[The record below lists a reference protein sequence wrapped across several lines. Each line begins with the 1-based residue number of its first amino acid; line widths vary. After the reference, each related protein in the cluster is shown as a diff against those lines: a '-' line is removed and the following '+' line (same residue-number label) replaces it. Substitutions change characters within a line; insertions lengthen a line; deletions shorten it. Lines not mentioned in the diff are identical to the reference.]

1 MAPGDFGKAAIDL
14 EFRVDGPPDA
24 PVLVLSYPLGLSMAM
39 WEPVLPR
46 LAERL
51 RVIRYDHRGH
61 GASPVPRGPYTIAEL
76 GQDLLRLLDRLALE
90 RVSFCGLS
98 LGGMVGQW
106 LGAHAP
112 NRVDRLV
119 LCCTAPVM
127 ARPADYAARASM
139 VRAKGMAS
147 IADTVIGRWFTP
159 GFMARQP
166 DAVAKIR
173 TALLATPAEGYAAT
187 CEALVAMDLRE
198 DLPLIAARTLVIA
211 GAADQATPPDQ
222 SRAMAAR
229 MPDAEVLVMPEM
241 PHLGSVEQPDAI
253 ADQIL
258 RWVRLPTS

>member
-1 MAPGDFGKAAIDL
+1 MAMTEPPVELHYQF
-14 EFRVDGPPDA
+14 DGRPDG
-24 PVLVLSYPLGLSMAM
+24 PVLVLSHSLGLSLQM
-39 WEPVLPR
+39 WESNLPR
-46 LAERL
+46 LSARFRIL
-51 RVIRYDHRGH
+51 RYDHRGH
-61 GASPVPRGPYTIAEL
+61 GSSPAPPAPYAIADF
-76 GQDLLRLLDRLALE
+76 GRDLVRLLDRLELE

-106 LGAHAP
+106 LGVNAP
-112 NRVDRLV
+112 QRVDRLV

-139 VRAKGMAS
+139 VRAQGMAS

-159 GFMARQP
+159 GFMARRP

-173 TALLATPAEGYAAT
+173 AALLATPAEGYAAT

-198 DLPLIAARTLVIA
+198 DLPRIAARTLVIA

-229 MPDAEVLVMPEM
+229 MPDAEVLVIPEM
-241 PHLGSVEQPDAI
+241 PHLGSVEQPDAVT
-253 ADQIL
+253 DQIL
-258 RWVRLPTS
+258 RWVPSPTS